1 MHTFQFINVNDY
13 LNQGEHQPNPYFY
26 QNLGEAEYVVS
37 VYMYMRLIGYNADDI
52 TILTTYVGQKQ
63 LLKEIFSKKCE
74 NDPLFGNPHKISTVD
89 KYQGSQNK
97 YILLSLVR
105 TKSIGYL
112 RDIRR
117 LIVGLSRQKFGL
129 YIFGRFNLFIQCYQL
144 KNSFTILE
152 NKPTQLHLIKH
163 ETFPT
168 TRLATE
174 TTNINKDNIMIIQD
188 VNDMM
193 RLVSTMCMEKRNA
206 VKQDY
211 NKKLIEYKRRAKEIL
226 EQHEQQHSIVT
237 SNNNNNNNSNNN
249 KKQDTNQTDNDMDMD
264 MDMDN
269 ETNDKQ
275 EDNGFAS
282 NLHAYRADN
291 NEISSD
297 DYDGD
302 TSSDNESST
311 SSDNDIDGE

>member
-1 MHTFQFINVNDY
+1 
-13 LNQGEHQPNPYFY
+13 
-26 QNLGEAEYVVS
+26 
-37 VYMYMRLIGYNADDI
+37 
-52 TILTTYVGQKQ
+52 
-63 LLKEIFSKKCE
+63 
-74 NDPLFGNPHKISTVD
+74 
-89 KYQGSQNK
+89 
-97 YILLSLVR
+97 
-105 TKSIGYL
+105 
-112 RDIRR
+112 
-117 LIVGLSRQKFGL
+117 
-129 YIFGRFNLFIQCYQL
+129 
-144 KNSFTILE
+144 
-152 NKPTQLHLIKH
+152 
-163 ETFPT
+163 
-168 TRLATE
+168 
-174 TTNINKDNIMIIQD
+174 
-188 VNDMM
+188 
-193 RLVSTMCMEKRNA
+193 MCMEKRNA

-237 SNNNNNNNSNNN
+237 SNNNNNNSNNHQ
-249 KKQDTNQTDNDMDMD
+249 KQDTNQTDNDMDMD

-269 ETNDKQ
+269 ETNDKE